1 MIHQHSSPSGGS
13 SNPRGIAGQPLFLPA
28 PRAPVRAR
36 RISPCQEMAWSVAN
50 MGYDVPDGSL
60 YREHARLMYEQDR
73 HDRIQALFDSLDRQ
87 NAAIDEALRGS

>member
-1 MIHQHSSPSGGS
+1 
-13 SNPRGIAGQPLFLPA
+13 
-28 PRAPVRAR
+28 
-36 RISPCQEMAWSVAN
+36 MAWSVAN